1 MPEALATGSA
11 LYYPYIH
18 VRSLDHVKAA
28 LIYWD
33 RVRRIVPDMM
43 RGGQDRKYAFDD
55 SYDAQLLADRGLLVC
70 TDPVPYENR
79 AADKFFEHIAPQAAN
94 FRIDLDAGRDL
105 ARNKRGIHIEKIG
118 MEFLWRLQQLGLAHK
133 FGDWVSMH
141 DEVGAFY
148 MFCLASEMGQKM
160 NAALLGDSSEDAA
173 LGESLLFEPSSPAEV
188 SEHLLDVGISLP
200 TPEALHDVPIDKVAD
215 FAERRAGER
224 FRFRE
229 EIEGIIAAAR
239 SASDPNQ
246 ISDHLSKRKIEIAE
260 AVDAIRKT
268 QDELLTG
275 GVVGVAKITVPTS
288 FVSAAAIAHVS
299 PLGAAILAAAGI
311 AVMAI
316 GCFAETRGK
325 LRQAKLSSPYHYLIS
340 VENDLGLSVV

>member
-1 MPEALATGSA
+1 MPDGLATGSA

-43 RGGQDRKYAFDD
+43 RRGPDRKYAFDD
-55 SYDAQLLADRGLLVC
+55 SSDARLLADRGLLIG
-70 TDPVPYENR
+70 TDPVPYENQ
-79 AADKFFEHIAPQAAN
+79 AADKFFEHISPQAAN
-94 FRIDLDAGRDL
+94 FRIDPEAGREL

-148 MFCLASEMGQKM
+148 MFCLASEMGQKI

-173 LGESLLFEPSSPAEV
+173 LGQSLLFEPSSSAEV
-188 SEHLLDVGISLP
+188 SEHLLNVGISLP
-200 TPEALHDVPIDKVAD
+200 TPEALHDVSIAKIAD

-224 FRFRE
+224 LRFRQE
-229 EIEGIIAAAR
+229 VDGIIEAAR

-246 ISDHLSKRKIEIAE
+246 ISDHMSTRRTEIAE
-260 AVDAIRKT
+260 AVDALRKT
-268 QDELLTG
+268 RDELFTG
-275 GVVGVAKITVPTS
+275 GAVGIAKITVPTS
-288 FVSAAAIAHVS
+288 VVSAAAIACVS
-299 PLGAAILAAAGI
+299 PAGAAILAAAGI